1 MHHTA
6 ARQSG
11 LILLKNYNNVEA
23 NKRIIQLFD
32 NCEVMKFHKNTLLN
46 TPGSGAES
54 LYYIKKGAIKVFKQN
69 SSENFIIW
77 IEPEGGIIGIDQLF
91 NEGTDK
97 LFYAVKGS
105 EIKALPVKDAKALLK
120 TNPELTLDTLQC
132 ISEMADRMELNIMNI
147 TQKSIICNFA
157 NLLLK
162 LSSLKTTEIV
172 PSVIT
177 TKDVANMVG
186 TTTNYVYKT
195 IQKLENNSIISFK
208 DRKLRITNKELLKQ
222 LASEGK

>member
-1 MHHTA
+1 
-6 ARQSG
+6 
-11 LILLKNYNNVEA
+11 
-23 NKRIIQLFD
+23 
-32 NCEVMKFHKNTLLN
+32 
-46 TPGSGAES
+46 
-54 LYYIKKGAIKVFKQN
+54 VFKQN
-69 SSENFIIW
+69 SNQNFIIW

-97 LFYAVKGS
+97 LFYAIKGS
-105 EIKALPVKDAKALLK
+105 EIKALPVKQAKLLLK

-132 ISEMADRMELNIMNI
+132 ISEMTDRMELNIMNI
-147 TQKSIICNFA
+147 TQRSIICNFA

-162 LSSLKTTEIV
+162 MSSLNITEIV
-172 PSVIT
+172 PSIIT

-208 DRKLRITNKELLKQ
+208 DRKLRITNKELLRQ
-222 LASEGK
+222 LATEGK